1 MARRAFR
8 PTRLN
13 VATWF
18 LWAVTLGFELAVT
31 FLIRSGHVYG
41 WERDLTRWLQDLPL
55 GEPMFEL
62 SNFLTN
68 TLSVPFL
75 LFFSV
80 VITVVFLLQHRIAG
94 ALLWL
99 TFPAHVLG
107 QFPKALVDRDR
118 PSGFYDGIDG
128 VGGSM
133 SFPSGHAE
141 YAITFYGLLL
151 YIALRHVPN
160 RWPRAFAVLA
170 WLGLVLASGFGR
182 IATGRHW
189 PLDIFVGYA
198 VGVGL
203 LVGFLWLYRAALA
216 GRRETEGWAVPLTI
230 PRASDWSTGRL

>member
-1 MARRAFR
+1 MDSQAPVDRARTFLLRTARHAFE
-8 PTRLN
+8 PTPLN
-13 VATWF
+13 VATWCT
-18 LWAVTLGFELAVT
+18 WAVTLGFEVAVT
-31 FLIRSGHVYG
+31 MLIRNGRVYG
-41 WERDLTRWLQDLPL
+41 WERDLTRWMQDLPL
-55 GEPMFEL
+55 GEATFEL

-75 LFFSV
+75 LFFSAVISV
-80 VITVVFLLQHRIAG
+80 VLLLRHHIAG

-118 PSGFYDGIDG
+118 PSALYDGIEG

-141 YAITFYGLLL
+141 FAITFYGLLL
-151 YIALRHVPN
+151 AIGLRHVPN
-160 RWPRAFAVLA
+160 RWLRGVVVLA
-170 WLGLVLASGFGR
+170 WVGLVLASGFGR

-198 VGVGL
+198 VGIGL
-203 LVGFLWLYRAALA
+203 LAGFLWLYRSALA
-216 GRRETEGWAVPLTI
+216 A
-230 PRASDWSTGRL
+230 RASVERTA